1 MNGARRWLN
10 FGVSNFQAVE
20 AVKLLYI
27 VWLASYL
34 VRFRDEVNA
43 TWKAMLKPL
52 GVAVALVGLL
62 ILQPDFG
69 SLSLILA
76 ITAGMLVLGGVNMP
90 RMFGPVLIGLPIL
103 AAIAIA
109 EPYRV
114 RRFTSFLD
122 PWADPFD
129 SGYQLTNALM
139 AVGRGEIFGVGLGA
153 SVQKLSYL
161 PEAHTDFILAV
172 IAEELGLFGVSL
184 VIGLYALLAGRAF
197 WVGLKCVE
205 MRRHFAGY
213 CAFGVALWMSL
224 QSFVSIGVNL
234 GLLPTKGLTLP
245 LISSGGSSV
254 LMTGM
259 AVGLLLRV
267 SYELDRAERQ
277 VARLR
282 GEALQPSPGNVP
294 ATTQPPVATAASGE
308 RARHQPPAPARRT
321 HAREDVRMTAPARV
335 MILAG
340 GTGGH
345 IFPGLAVARALRA
358 RGAEVTWLGAD
369 GQMETR
375 LVPQHDV
382 PIDTIAVKGLR
393 GKGVA
398 TLIGAP
404 VRVLNAVRA
413 AARVITQRRPR
424 AVISFGGYAAGPG
437 GVAARLAGIPLIVHE
452 QNRAP
457 GFTNRVLARMAR
469 RVLTGFPNTFA
480 TSVIA
485 EVVGNP
491 VREEIAAVQPPQL
504 RMARGNDRMR
514 LLVLGGSQGA
524 RALNMA
530 VPKALQAL
538 NDRDDRS
545 APPVRREAAR
555 RCRRCVRAGRH
566 PRARGALHRRHG
578 RCLRVG
584 RHRRVPRRCA
594 HARRT
599 VRRGRRQRAGAV
611 PAGGR
616 RPPDAQRR
624 IPRRTRRGR
633 VAAAGRSTRRPA
645 RATC

>member
-1 MNGARRWLN
+1 MTDGPRQATRLDAIEGRFDPWLLGAAIALASLGVVMVASSSIAIGEGLDVGPFYFLTRHLVFLAGGIGLAAWMMRTELKTIEAKNHLLLLACFALLLAVFVPGVGRTVNGARRWLN
-10 FGVSNFQAVE
+10 LGVANFQAVE

-90 RMFGPVLIGLPIL
+90 RMFGPVLVGLPIL

-139 AVGRGEIFGVGLGA
+139 AVGRGEVFGVGLGA

-172 IAEELGLFGVSL
+172 IAEELGLAGVAL

-205 MRRHFAGY
+205 MRRHFPGY

-254 LMTGM
+254 LMTCM
-259 AVGLLLRV
+259 AIGLLLRV
-267 SYELDRAERQ
+267 SYELERAERQ

-282 GEALQPSPGNVP
+282 GEALQPAPGNVP
-294 ATTQPPVATAASGE
+294 ATTQPVTPAATSS
-308 RARHQPPAPARRT
+308 
-321 HAREDVRMTAPARV
+321 VR
-335 MILAG
+335 
-340 GTGGH
+340 GTS
-345 IFPGLAVARALRA
+345 RLRQ
-358 RGAEVTWLGAD
+358 RIEPTLG
-369 GQMETR
+369 
-375 LVPQHDV
+375 
-382 PIDTIAVKGLR
+382 
-393 GKGVA
+393 
-398 TLIGAP
+398 
-404 VRVLNAVRA
+404 
-413 AARVITQRRPR
+413 
-424 AVISFGGYAAGPG
+424 
-437 GVAARLAGIPLIVHE
+437 RLA
-452 QNRAP
+452 
-457 GFTNRVLARMAR
+457 
-469 RVLTGFPNTFA
+469 
-480 TSVIA
+480 
-485 EVVGNP
+485 
-491 VREEIAAVQPPQL
+491 
-504 RMARGNDRMR
+504 
-514 LLVLGGSQGA
+514 
-524 RALNMA
+524 
-530 VPKALQAL
+530 
-538 NDRDDRS
+538 
-545 APPVRREAAR
+545 
-555 RCRRCVRAGRH
+555 
-566 PRARGALHRRHG
+566 
-578 RCLRVG
+578 
-584 RHRRVPRRCA
+584 
-594 HARRT
+594 
-599 VRRGRRQRAGAV
+599 
-611 PAGGR
+611 
-616 RPPDAQRR
+616 
-624 IPRRTRRGR
+624 
-633 VAAAGRSTRRPA
+633 
-645 RATC
+645 